1 MPIDRSVQKLI
12 KGMSEQG
19 IRSFE
24 QMGVVEAR
32 DFAATFVDLQAP
44 HRAVAE
50 VIDTTYPGPAGDQ
63 RIKLYIPDAPRPLP
77 IVVYFHGGGFVLGD
91 LAVTE
96 ELCRAIAND
105 SGAIVA
111 AASYRLAPEHKF
123 PAATDD
129 TFAALQWVSRNATE
143 FGGDPVRIAVH
154 GDSAGGN
161 LAAVAALRARD
172 EGGPPLVAQVLVH
185 PVIDSKAQTLS
196 RAEYGQGYLI
206 TAAALD
212 WFWEQYLG
220 SAEDADDPRATPSK
234 APSFAGLPPTLILTV
249 EYEVPRDEAEAY
261 GRRLADAGVPTEIV
275 RFDGLVHGLYWISSA
290 VPRIGEIRS
299 AATDFLKARF
309 AARQVSDA
317 AFR

>member
-1 MPIDRSVQKLI
+1 MPLDTAVQDLI
-12 KGMSEQG
+12 TGLGEQG

-24 QMGVVEAR
+24 QMGVTEAR
-32 DFAATFVDLQAP
+32 NFAATFVDLQAP
-44 HRAVAE
+44 HRAVAK

-77 IVVYFHGGGFVLGD
+77 IVVYFHGGGFVLGG

-129 TFAALQWVSRNATE
+129 TFAALQWVARNARG
-143 FGGDPVRIAVH
+143 FGGDPRRITVH

-196 RAEYGQGYLI
+196 RAEYAQGYLL

-212 WFWEQYLG
+212 WFWKQYLG
-220 SAEDADDPRATPSK
+220 STEDADDPRATPSK
-234 APSFAGLPPTLILTV
+234 ATSLAGLPPTLILTV
-249 EYEVPRDEAEAY
+249 EYEVPRDDAEAY
-261 GRRLADAGVPTEIV
+261 GRRLANAGVPTNII
-275 RFDGLVHGLYWISSA
+275 RFDGLVHGLYWISGA
-290 VPRIGEIRS
+290 VPRIGEMRS
-299 AATDFLKARF
+299 TATDFLKTQF
-309 AARQVSDA
+309 AARHASGA
-317 AFR
+317 ALR